1 MNTHGLKLAIPLFF
15 VLGYGASP
23 AWAVPVMGPELANFA
38 VLGATTV
45 TNTGATALTGLLG
58 LDPGSSITGE
68 NSILINGQPA
78 LGSGASYVH
87 INDGEASAAQ
97 AQLNAARHQL
107 DHMGTG
113 TTLAS
118 SNLAGLTLTPG
129 VYTLPTGGNN
139 LTGTLTLNG
148 EGNANALWVFQ
159 MPSTLITSTASA
171 VNVINTGSG
180 AKIYWNVGSSA
191 TLGTA
196 TAFKGNILALTSVTL
211 DQGASILDGSAL
223 ANTGAVTM
231 DNNLISTVP
240 EPAPYVM
247 LFTGLGLIGF
257 TVFRKKAIK
266 R

>member
-1 MNTHGLKLAIPLFF
+1 
-15 VLGYGASP
+15 
-23 AWAVPVMGPELANFA
+23 
-38 VLGATTV
+38 
-45 TNTGATALTGLLG
+45 
-58 LDPGSSITGE
+58 
-68 NSILINGQPA
+68 
-78 LGSGASYVH
+78 
-87 INDGEASAAQ
+87 
-97 AQLNAARHQL
+97 
-107 DHMGTG
+107 MGTG

-129 VYTLPTGGNN
+129 VYTLPAGGNN
-139 LTGTLTLNG
+139 LTGALTLNG
-148 EGNANALWVFQ
+148 EGNANAQWVFQ
-159 MPSTLITSTASA
+159 MPTTLITSTGSA

-211 DQGASILDGSAL
+211 DHGARILDGSAL

-247 LFTGLGLIGF
+247 LLTGLGLIGF
-257 TVFRKKAIK
+257 TAFRKKAIK